1 MLFFRKGEEW
11 MKVPRGMSIQF
22 RLVRRLTSSVGGERR
37 RGRLTMVTPE
47 VLREKDDEEMI
58 GLYERI
64 VEDRGKTGAKGGF
77 PVMNKDK
84 SLVGPW
90 NAMVAS
96 PTIGSLAERMGNFCR
111 HRNACASD
119 LYEIGI
125 LVVGARWR
133 SQFEW
138 FAHEKLAKN
147 AGVSEEAIRGIK
159 ESSTPEEMNGIMSE
173 NQKAVYKYATELHD
187 TKRVSDTRH
196 RDALKAV
203 GSEQALIDLVFT
215 MGFYHQ
221 ISMTLNAFDIPL
233 PPGEKLPFEEGS

>member
-1 MLFFRKGEEW
+1 MKEHHSHRSFISSENHSKRSNGKQNYDVNSNTDFR
-11 MKVPRGMSIQF
+11 
-22 RLVRRLTSSVGGERR
+22 
-37 RGRLTMVTPE
+37 TPTLE
-47 VLREKDDEEMI
+47 HR
-58 GLYERI
+58 YERI

-77 PVMNKDK
+77 PVMNEDK

-96 PTIGSLAERMGNFCR
+96 PMIGSLAERMGNYCR

-138 FAHEKLAKN
+138 FAHEKLAKK
-147 AGVSEEAIRGIK
+147 AGVSEEVIQGIK
-159 ESSTPEEMNGIMSE
+159 TSRSPEDMNGIMSE
-173 NQKAVYKYATELHD
+173 DQKAVYKYATELHD
-187 TKRVSDTRH
+187 RTRVSNKTH
-196 RDALKAV
+196 EDALKAV

-221 ISMTLNAFDIPL
+221 ISMTLNAFNVPL
-233 PPGEKLPFEEGS
+233 PPGEELPFDEEETDDLT